1 MTLKLLLN
9 AGGKKNMNKSVT
21 QVNIDLSLSLSD
33 VLLLPNGVLLNL
45 VPFVVLQQLEEPS
58 FLH

>member
-1 MTLKLLLN
+1 
-9 AGGKKNMNKSVT
+9 MNKSVT
-21 QVNIDLSLSLSD
+21 QVNIDLPPPISD